1 MIFYD
6 LKFVLTS
13 NAQKIF
19 EALGGEIGLRKLNA
33 HNIANHGEG
42 VSFHIGDTRLDDV
55 KKLIIEP
62 YHHRWVVS
70 LTTRECLHEWS
81 LPLEVMSETIWQF
94 LTMHPPV
101 NPSNK
106 K

>member
-1 MIFYD
+1 
-6 LKFVLTS
+6 
-13 NAQKIF
+13 
-19 EALGGEIGLRKLNA
+19 
-33 HNIANHGEG
+33 
-42 VSFHIGDTRLDDV
+42 V

-62 YHHRWVVS
+62 YHHRWLVS

-81 LPLEVMSETIWQF
+81 LPLDVMSETIWQF
-94 LTMHPPV
+94 LTTHPPV